1 MPARKVI
8 EHELIYSDRIRTK
21 GNPLKN
27 LKYLPES
34 NLGYDMVLELPKGQ
48 KERVIAISDELI
60 FTEYGV
66 YKR

>member
-8 EHELIYSDRIRTK
+8 EHEYIYSDRIRTK

-34 NLGYDMVLELPKGQ
+34 NIGYDMVLELPNGQ
-48 KERVIAISDELI
+48 KEAVIAISDELI
-60 FTEYGV
+60 FTTYGV